1 MPLQITVVPA
11 STQVGTAVIRVL
23 LASETAPV
31 VRGYY
36 RDPAKAPAEFTS
48 HPRFEAAK
56 ADVSDGPTL
65 DFSGSDAVLYVP
77 PPTYDGRENGEV
89 ARQNAVN
96 VKTALEAAK
105 PSPRRLLVLS
115 AMGAEHSSGIGI
127 LKINHI
133 SDDVLKESAPEVLIA
148 RPAYFQ
154 EGLAHVFEEIKADPP
169 VFHSVF
175 SPADH
180 QVPMVSLT
188 DIGNACAQKLLE
200 TGQQP
205 PARPYVFYMTG
216 PRNYSS
222 LDVKA
227 AVEEVT
233 GKKIDLVTVAK
244 DDLIAFFSNQVPAP
258 MAAELAEMTVATLPG
273 GLIAKGFHDYD
284 DDGNTYK
291 GRVELVDALRR
302 LYKA

>member
-1 MPLQITVVPA
+1 MPLQITVLPA
-11 STQVGTAVIRVL
+11 SSQAGTAVIRAL

-36 RDPAKAPAEFTS
+36 RDPAKAPTEFTS
-48 HPRFEAAK
+48 HPSFKAVK

-65 DFSGSDAVLYVP
+65 DFSGSDAVFYIP
-77 PPTYDGRENGEV
+77 PPTYDGRDNGDV

-96 VKTALEAAK
+96 VKAALEAAN
-105 PSPRRLLVLS
+105 PSPRRLLVFS
-115 AMGAEHSSGIGI
+115 AMLSQYSSGNGI

-133 SDDVLKESAPEVLIA
+133 SDNVLKESAPEVLVA
-148 RPAYFQ
+148 RAGYFQ
-154 EGLAHVFEEIKADPP
+154 ESWGHVFEDIKANPP

-180 QVPMVSLT
+180 QVPMVSLI
-188 DIGNACAQKLLE
+188 DVGNVCAQKLLE
-200 TGQQP
+200 TGQQL
-205 PARPYVFYMTG
+205 PARPYVFYITG

-233 GKKIDLVTVAK
+233 GKKIDIVTVAK
-244 DDLIAFFSNQVPAP
+244 EDLVAFYSKQVPALN
-258 MAAELAEMTVATLPG
+258 AAELAEMTVASLPG
-273 GLIAKGFHDYD
+273 GLLEKDFLQD
-284 DDGNTYK
+284 DDGNTYR
-291 GRVELVDALRR
+291 GRIELVDALRR
-302 LYKA
+302 QYKA

>member
-11 STQVGTAVIRVL
+11 STQAGTAVIRVL
-23 LASETAPV
+23 LGSETAPV

-36 RDPAKAPAEFTS
+36 RDPAKAPADFTS
-48 HPRFEAAK
+48 HPSFEAVK

-65 DFSGSDAVLYVP
+65 DFSGSDAVFYVP

-96 VKTALEAAK
+96 VNAALGAAK
-105 PSPRRLLVLS
+105 PSPKRLLVFS

-133 SDDVLKESAPEVLIA
+133 SDDVLKESAPEVVIA
-148 RPAYFQ
+148 RPPYFQ
-154 EGLAHVFEEIKADPP
+154 ESLAHVFEEIKTDPP

-180 QVPMVSLT
+180 QVPMASLT
-188 DIGNACAQKLLE
+188 DISNACAQKLLE
-200 TGQQP
+200 TGQEL
-205 PARPYVFYMTG
+205 PARPYVFYITG

-227 AVEEVT
+227 AAEEVT
-233 GKKIDLVTVAK
+233 GKKIDLVTIPK
-244 DDLIAFFSNQVPAP
+244 DDLVTFFSKQVGAP
-258 MAAELAEMTVATLPG
+258 IAAELAEMTVATLPG
-273 GLIAKGFHDYD
+273 GLIAKDLHVYD
-284 DDGNTYK
+284 NDKNTYK

-302 LYKA
+302 LYKT

>member
-48 HPRFEAAK
+48 HPSFKAVK

-65 DFSGSDAVLYVP
+65 DFSGSDVVFYVP
-77 PPTYDGRENGEV
+77 PPTYDGGDNGEV

-96 VKTALEAAK
+96 VKAALEAAK
-105 PSPRRLLVLS
+105 PSPRRLLVFS

-148 RPAYFQ
+148 RPPYFQ
-154 EGLAHVFEEIKADPP
+154 ESLAHVFEEIKADPP
-169 VFHSVF
+169 VIHSVF

-205 PARPYVFYMTG
+205 PTRPYVFHITG

-227 AVEEVT
+227 AAEEVT

-244 DDLIAFFSNQVPAP
+244 DDLVGFFAQQVPPP

-273 GLIAKGFHDYD
+273 GLIAKDFHRYD
-284 DDGNTYK
+284 DSGNTYK

>member
-1 MPLQITVVPA
+1 MPLQVTVVPA
-11 STQVGTAVIRVL
+11 STQAGTEVIRAL

-36 RDPAKAPAEFTS
+36 RDPAKAPADFTS
-48 HPRFEAAK
+48 HPSFEAVK
-56 ADVSDGPTL
+56 ADVSDRHTL
-65 DFSGSDAVLYVP
+65 DFSGSDAVFYVP
-77 PPTYDGRENGEV
+77 PPTYDGRDNAEA

-96 VKTALEAAK
+96 VKTALGAAK
-105 PSPRRLLVLS
+105 PSPRRLVVLS
-115 AMGAEHSSGIGI
+115 AMGAKHSSGIGI

-133 SDDVLKESAPEVLIA
+133 SDDVLKESAPEVFIA
-148 RPAYFQ
+148 RPGYFQ
-154 EGLAHVFEEIKADPP
+154 ESLADVFEEVKADPP

-180 QVPMVSLT
+180 QVPIVSLT
-188 DIGNACAQKLLE
+188 DVGNACAQKLLE
-200 TGQQP
+200 TGQQL
-205 PARPYVFYMTG
+205 PARPYVFYITG

-227 AVEEVT
+227 AAEEVT

-244 DDLIAFFSNQVPAP
+244 DDLVAHFSKQVPAP
-258 MAAELAEMTVATLPG
+258 VAAELAEMTAATLPG
-273 GLIAKGFHDYD
+273 GLIAKDFHDYFND
-284 DDGNTYK
+284 RTTYK
-291 GRVELVDALRR
+291 GRVELVDAFRR

>member
-1 MPLQITVVPA
+1 MPLRITVLPA
-11 STQVGTAVIRVL
+11 STQVGTAVIRAL

-36 RDPAKAPAEFTS
+36 RDPEKAPADFTS
-48 HPRFEAAK
+48 HPSFKAVK

-77 PPTYDGRENGEV
+77 PPTYDGRDNGEV

-96 VKTALEAAK
+96 VKAALEAAK

-115 AMGAEHSSGIGI
+115 AMGAKHSSGIGI
-127 LKINHI
+127 LRINHV
-133 SDDVLKESAPEVLIA
+133 SDEVLKESAPEVLIA
-148 RPAYFQ
+148 RPGYFQ

-169 VFHSVF
+169 VIHSVF

-188 DIGNACAQKLLE
+188 DIGNVCAQKLLE
-200 TGQQP
+200 TGQQL
-205 PARPYVFYMTG
+205 PARPYVFYITG

-233 GKKIDLVTVAK
+233 GKKIDVVIVAK
-244 DDLIAFFSNQVPAP
+244 DDLVAYFSKQVPAP
-258 MAAELAEMTVATLPG
+258 LAAELAEMTVATSPG
-273 GLIAKGFHDYD
+273 GLIAKDFNDYD
-284 DDGNTYK
+284 NDGNTYK
-291 GRVELVDALRR
+291 GRVELVDAFQR